1 MRISVLVLSILATG
15 FVTACGSTS
24 KPFNPQSQY
33 PPDPWVKGYSNPD
46 DCLGGEKL
54 AALDFAMPDYP
65 SRSYRTGRQGWTI
78 MRLDVD
84 AAGQTQNVEVER
96 SVPDGMFDKESQKA
110 VEAWTFDPPADGP
123 LQNCRVL
130 LRYRAGSVT
139 LGG

>member
-1 MRISVLVLSILATG
+1 MRISVLVLSALATG
-15 FVTACGSTS
+15 LVTGCASTS

-54 AALDFAMPDYP
+54 AARDFAMPDYP
-65 SRSYRTGRQGWTI
+65 GRPYRTGRQGWTI

-84 AAGQTQNVEVER
+84 ASGQTHNVEVER
-96 SVPDGMFDKESQKA
+96 SVPDGMFDKASSKA
-110 VEAWTFDPPADGP
+110 VEAWTFAPPADGP

>member
-1 MRISVLVLSILATG
+1 MRISDLVLGSLAAA
-15 FVTACGSTS
+15 VLSSCGSTS
-24 KPFNPQSQY
+24 QPFEPASQY

-54 AALDFAMPDYP
+54 AARNFEMPDYP
-65 SRSYRTGRQGWTI
+65 SRPYRTGRQGWTI

-84 AAGQTQNVEVER
+84 AAGQTQNVEVEK
-96 SVPDGMFDKESQKA
+96 SVPDGMFDKASQKA
-110 VEAWTFDPPADGP
+110 VENWTFAPPAEGP
-123 LQNCRVL
+123 LENCRVL